1 MRRAVITI
9 LGTIGGKFDP
19 KKKEFVFEEKTNK
32 SFYYSTDNII
42 DIKDEKYINTLPLF
56 IKNFDCA
63 VIPIFTKD
71 AKKIQLDV
79 LDKLEDIKDKKDIFK
94 DDYLIE
100 DEQDFEKIFNMIHN
114 IINNPEYDRFVI
126 DVTHGF
132 RHLPLLMLIEL
143 MIVHFQDTSKI
154 EKILFA
160 KEDEKPTKENNFV
173 GKYNFI
179 DLKEYLLLANIS
191 FVLTTFEKNYT
202 VANHIKSEKYQNLI
216 DALNNFSNDLMALNL
231 NNLFDNSVTKLEEEL
246 EKIDDISIKKQA
258 NKLKEHITTT
268 FKKRDKR
275 YLTYYF
281 ISKELFKKNY
291 MLISLSLLNE
301 SLRLY
306 IKTTIK
312 KEHSEIV
319 EKIEHFYYEDLYK
332 IGNFFVKLYTF
343 NATHQEYMFKI
354 YNNVKNF
361 TYERGGEKLESI
373 LSEEEFSKIINSFP
387 IKLKEQIEFNG
398 ESKILVDH
406 IGHKRNNLAHANSS
420 TVSFD
425 SIHDDIKEF
434 IKEFEARCILS
445 E

>member
-1 MRRAVITI
+1 MRRAVITV
-9 LGTIGGKFDP
+9 LGTIGARFD
-19 KKKEFVFEEKTNK
+19 KKKKKFVSPANK
-32 SFYYSTDNII
+32 SFYYSTDKII
-42 DIKDEKYINTLPLF
+42 DIKDKKYINTLPLL
-56 IKNFDCA
+56 IKNFDCDI
-63 VIPIFTKD
+63 IPIFTED
-71 AKKIQLDV
+71 AKKIQLYV
-79 LDKLEDIKDKKDIFK
+79 LKELEGIEDKKDIFK

-114 IINNPEYDRFVI
+114 IINNPKYDRFVI

-160 KEDEKPTKENNFV
+160 KEDEKPTEENKFV

-202 VANHIKSEKYQNLI
+202 VANHIKSKKYQNLI

-246 EKIDDISIKKQA
+246 EKIDDISIKEQA

-275 YLTYYF
+275 YLTYYCL
-281 ISKELFKKNY
+281 SKELFKKNY

-312 KEHSEIV
+312 KEHNEIV
-319 EKIEHFYYEDLYK
+319 EKIEHFYHEDLYK
-332 IGNFFVKLYTF
+332 IGDFFIKLYRMNYNKFSRVIENSNREVPISRDEF
-343 NATHQEYMFKI
+343 NLIKSKFPD
-354 YNNVKNF
+354 NVK
-361 TYERGGEKLESI
+361 ERFEIKDV
-373 LSEEEFSKIINSFP
+373 SKNLI
-387 IKLKEQIEFNG
+387 
-398 ESKILVDH
+398 DH

-425 SIHDDIKEF
+425 SIHDDIEKL